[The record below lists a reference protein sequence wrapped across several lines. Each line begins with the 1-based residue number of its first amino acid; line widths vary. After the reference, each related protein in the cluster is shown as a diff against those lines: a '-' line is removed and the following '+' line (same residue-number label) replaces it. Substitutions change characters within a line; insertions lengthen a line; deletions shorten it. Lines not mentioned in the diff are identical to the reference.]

1 MSALVLDAGALL
13 AVEQNDR
20 SMLARLRAAEGQGLE
35 LRTHPFV
42 VAQVWRDSRGRQV
55 NLARL
60 LNAVDIVTVED
71 QLGRNC
77 GVLLGKAGM
86 SDPIDAAV
94 VLIAES
100 GDRIVT
106 SDPDDIRRLVEAAAR
121 PMTLITLIEL

>member
-20 SMLARLRAAEGQGLE
+20 SMLARLRVAQAHGLE

-42 VAQVWRDSRGRQV
+42 VAQVWRDKRGRRGRQV

-77 GVLLGKAGM
+77 GVLLGKAAM

-94 VLIAES
+94 VLIATS
-100 GDRIVT
+100 GDRIAT
-106 SDPDDIRRLVEAAAR
+106 SDPDDIRRLAEAAAR
-121 PMTLITLIEL
+121 PVTLIEV

>member
-13 AVEQNDR
+13 GVEKNDR
-20 SMLARLRAAEGQGLE
+20 SMLARLRVAQAHGLE

-60 LNAVDIVTVED
+60 LDAVEIVTVED

-77 GVLLGKAGM
+77 GVVLGKAKM
-86 SDPIDAAV
+86 SDPIDAGV

-106 SDPDDIRRLVEAAAR
+106 SDPDDIGRLADAAAR
-121 PMTLITLIEL
+121 PVTVIGI

>member
-1 MSALVLDAGALL
+1 MSALLLDAGALL

-20 SMLARLRAAEGQGLE
+20 SMLARLRVAQAHGLE

-60 LNAVDIVTVED
+60 LNAVDVVTVED

-77 GVLLGKAGM
+77 GVLLGKAEM

-100 GDRIVT
+100 GDCIAT
-106 SDPDDIRRLVEAAAR
+106 SDPDDIRRLAEAAAR
-121 PMTLITLIEL
+121 PVTLIEI

>member
-1 MSALVLDAGALL
+1 VSALVLDAGALL

-20 SMLARLRAAEGQGLE
+20 SMLARLRVAQAHGLE

-42 VAQVWRDSRGRQV
+42 VAQVWRDSRGRQA

-106 SDPDDIRRLVEAAAR
+106 SDPDDIRRLAEAAAR
-121 PMTLITLIEL
+121 PVTLIEI

>member
-1 MSALVLDAGALL
+1 VSALVLDAGALL

-106 SDPDDIRRLVEAAAR
+106 SDPDDIRRLAEAAAR
-121 PMTLITLIEL
+121 PVTLIEI

>member
-1 MSALVLDAGALL
+1 LSALVLDAGALL

-20 SMLARLRAAEGQGLE
+20 SMLARLRAAQGQGLE

-60 LNAVDIVTVED
+60 LHAVDIVTVED
-71 QLGRNC
+71 QLGRKC

-106 SDPDDIRRLVEAAAR
+106 SDPDDIRRLAEAAAR
-121 PMTLITLIEL
+121 PVTLIEI

>member
-20 SMLARLRAAEGQGLE
+20 SMLARLRVAQAHGLE

-42 VAQVWRDSRGRQV
+42 VAQVWRDSRGRQA
-55 NLARL
+55 NIARL
-60 LNAVDIVTVED
+60 LNAVEIITVTA

-106 SDPDDIRRLVEAAAR
+106 SDPDDIRRLAEAAAR
-121 PMTLITLIEL
+121 PLTVIEI

>member
-13 AVEQNDR
+13 AVEHNDR
-20 SMLARLRAAEGQGLE
+20 SMLARLRVAQTRGLE

-42 VAQVWRDSRGRQV
+42 VAQVWRDGRGRQV

-60 LNAVDIVTVED
+60 LNSVDVVTVED

-77 GVLLGKAGM
+77 GVLLGKAAM

-94 VLIAES
+94 VLIARG
-100 GDRIVT
+100 GDRIAT
-106 SDPDDIRRLVEAAAR
+106 SDPDDIRRLAEAAAR
-121 PMTLITLIEL
+121 PVTLIEI

>member
-1 MSALVLDAGALL
+1 VSALVLDAGALL

-20 SMLARLRAAEGQGLE
+20 SMLARFRVAQAHGLE

-42 VAQVWRDSRGRQV
+42 VAQVWRDSRGRQA

-60 LNAVDIVTVED
+60 LNAVEIITVTD

-94 VLIAES
+94 VLIARS
-100 GDRIVT
+100 GDRIAT
-106 SDPDDIRRLVEAAAR
+106 SDPDDIRRLAEAAAR
-121 PMTLITLIEL
+121 PLKVIEI